1 MKKIKI
7 LGIITMIFLVLI
19 IAVFAVLALFGILK
33 IETGEDGKTE
43 ISFAPLEEKN
53 EFLEWQTSETEG
65 DRTAVIKT
73 EKGEIKI
80 KLSETAAAEKFIE
93 LKNSGAFRNAE
104 FSVLAENM
112 FIQSTVPGENF
123 EAEQN
128 EFAAINGAVAFVME
142 KEKAAP
148 SFVLITAEKLSGN
161 SSAFLKNGA
170 FDSERAGIYE
180 KFGGIPEYE
189 GKILVFG
196 QVVSGM
202 ETVLEIAE
210 KENSGY
216 TGGYLAAE
224 PEKIISLEI
233 SEPLPDE
240 Q

>member
-19 IAVFAVLALFGILK
+19 IVAFTVLALFGILK

-53 EFLEWQTSETEG
+53 EFFEWQTSETEG

-93 LKNSGAFRNAE
+93 LKNSGAFKNAE

-128 EFAAINGAVAFVME
+128 EFAAISGAVAFVME
-142 KEKAAP
+142 KEEAAP
-148 SFVLITAEKLSGN
+148 SFIIITAEKLSGN

-170 FDSERAGIYE
+170 FDSERAEVYE

-189 GKILVFG
+189 GKILVSARSF
-196 QVVSGM
+196 
-202 ETVLEIAE
+202 
-210 KENSGY
+210 
-216 TGGYLAAE
+216 
-224 PEKIISLEI
+224 PEWKRFLKLRKKKIPAIPADI
-233 SEPLPDE
+233 LPPNRKK
-240 Q
+240 